1 MTCLCILLFF
11 INIQNILRLKCKCFG
26 TLLLYFSNATYFEIC
41 SEFLS
46 VNVWYTSNY
55 THVFIIWLKSIRTI
69 LFRYRYC
76 TIFGFYILYV
86 RSVCIF
92 SLFILLNVTF
102 YFSNIIPFISLH
114 PILNLLRY
122 PMADKWLFVLIL
134 FSSSC

>member
-26 TLLLYFSNATYFEIC
+26 TLLLYFSNAAYFEISPEC
-41 SEFLS
+41 LS
-46 VNVWYTSNY
+46 VNHTRVL
-55 THVFIIWLKSIRTI
+55 IIWLKSIRTI

-102 YFSNIIPFISLH
+102 YFSNIIPFISLRR
-114 PILNLLRY
+114 ILNLLRY